1 MKRRTMTSSKET
13 RLTRWFGRRPWR
25 TVLRLGSIALG
36 VGATGWLLTV
46 LWPEPD
52 RVAKDGSANRDA
64 LTSLAPFP
72 SAPVTVL
79 VVGIDADQLG
89 EPSNQ
94 AAPLGRANADALM
107 LFRISADEPLQVL
120 QIPSELAVQLPGNG
134 PPTSLSSLWQSGGVA
149 LLSDAIQ
156 DVLGSTQQ
164 SPQRYVVMPRMALR
178 TVVNGLG
185 DLDLIL
191 NQIYQRNDKSQGYSI
206 NLQAGR
212 QRLNGEKAEQFARYR
227 QTPLDNANRRTR
239 QQSLILALVE
249 QLRDSS
255 VISTLPSLVNRLE
268 SELDTNLSRPEQLS
282 LAVAL
287 MASPPP
293 ARITQV
299 PLAKREG
306 NQILRQVK
314 PGQTL
319 PLWPQD

>member
-1 MKRRTMTSSKET
+1 
-13 RLTRWFGRRPWR
+13 
-25 TVLRLGSIALG
+25 
-36 VGATGWLLTV
+36 
-46 LWPEPD
+46 
-52 RVAKDGSANRDA
+52 
-64 LTSLAPFP
+64 
-72 SAPVTVL
+72 
-79 VVGIDADQLG
+79 
-89 EPSNQ
+89 
-94 AAPLGRANADALM
+94 
-107 LFRISADEPLQVL
+107 LQVL

-156 DVLGSTQQ
+156 DILGSTQQ